1 MVTVTSTEPIWIYG
15 VDGAA
20 LAGSANGI
28 ATGKTA
34 CEFGLVMVV
43 NPLPKSAAGGLT
55 LGRYRDRAAALR
67 LTGSAAGSDAQKG
80 RDEEVA
86 RNVSRVPDS
95 IWGGEVTGV
104 SDKEKV
110 RWEGRHPEFSLV
122 GNGTSAGKSGNG
134 TTTTDDED
142 GGDGEGEGKEKSGDV
157 QGFKNGVGRLRAA
170 AWKKGNGWV
179 GMLVILGVGVFGLG
193 V

>member
-1 MVTVTSTEPIWIYG
+1 MVTVTGTEPVWIYG

-20 LAGSANGI
+20 LAAES
-28 ATGKTA
+28 TGKSA

-43 NPLPKSAAGGLT
+43 NPLAKSAAGGLT

-67 LTGSAAGSDAQKG
+67 MTGSAANSDAQKAK
-80 RDEEVA
+80 DEEVGK
-86 RNVSRVPDS
+86 NVSRVPDA

-110 RWEGRHPEFSLV
+110 RWEGRHPEFSLT
-122 GNGTSAGKSGNG
+122 GNGTVAGKSGSGNA
-134 TTTTDDED
+134 TTATDGED
-142 GGDGEGEGKEKSGDV
+142 GGDGEGDAKEKGSDV
-157 QGFKNGVGRLRAA
+157 QGFKNGVDRLKVA
-170 AWKKGNGWV
+170 AWKKGSGWV
-179 GMLVILGVGVFGLG
+179 GILVILGVGVCGLG